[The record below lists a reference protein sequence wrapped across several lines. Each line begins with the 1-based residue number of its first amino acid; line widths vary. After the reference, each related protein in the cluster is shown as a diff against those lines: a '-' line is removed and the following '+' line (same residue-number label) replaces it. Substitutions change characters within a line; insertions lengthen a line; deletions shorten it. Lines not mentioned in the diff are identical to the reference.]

1 MILRGF
7 VVACAA
13 RSALRSRAENRFPL
27 RTADSTASI
36 LEIRMTHA
44 SSPAV
49 SIIVPL
55 YNEEEN
61 VPILQAELRAAL
73 RGVDHEFI
81 FVDDGSADRTVERIE
96 VAPNLRVIHFEKN
109 AGQSAAIYAGLQAAR
124 GAILVLIDG
133 DLQNDPADIPKL
145 VGEVSR
151 GADLVCG
158 YRAQRRDTR
167 VKRLTSRIAN
177 AVRSRYTKDGVRDT
191 GCTLKAMRRECVG
204 ALVPF
209 KGMHRFIPA
218 LIKDAGYRLV
228 EIPVNHRP
236 RRFGQTKYGL
246 GNRAVRAT
254 IDMFGVRWLLSRRLN
269 YRIREEN

>member
-1 MILRGF
+1 MNQ
-7 VVACAA
+7 
-13 RSALRSRAENRFPL
+13 S
-27 RTADSTASI
+27 
-36 LEIRMTHA
+36 A
-44 SSPAV
+44 SSTQV
-49 SIIVPL
+49 SVIVPVF
-55 YNEEEN
+55 NEEEN
-61 VPILQAELRAAL
+61 IPILQTELRAAL
-73 RGVDHEFI
+73 RPFDHELI
-81 FVDDGSADRTVERIE
+81 FVDDGSADRTVEQIE
-96 VAPNLRVIHFEKN
+96 AGPNVRVIRFEKN
-109 AGQSAAIYAGLQAAR
+109 AGQSAAMYAGLQAAH
-124 GAILVLIDG
+124 GAIVVLIDG

-145 VGEVSR
+145 ISEISR

-158 YRAQRRDTR
+158 YRALRRDTR

-177 AVRSRYTKDGVRDT
+177 AVRSRYTRDGVRDT
-191 GCTLKAMRRECVG
+191 GCTLKAMRRDCVT
-204 ALVPF
+204 ALFPF

-269 YRIREEN
+269 YKIREEN

>member
-1 MILRGF
+1 
-7 VVACAA
+7 
-13 RSALRSRAENRFPL
+13 
-27 RTADSTASI
+27 
-36 LEIRMTHA
+36 MTHRTD
-44 SSPAV
+44 SPEV
-49 SIIVPL
+49 SVIVPV

-61 VPILQAELRAAL
+61 VSILQAELRAAL
-73 RGVDHEFI
+73 KGVDHEII
-81 FVDDGSADRTVERIE
+81 FVDDGSGDHTVERIE
-96 VAPNLRVIHFEKN
+96 AAPNVRVIRFEKN

-124 GAILVLIDG
+124 GAILILIDG

-145 VGEVSR
+145 VGEIAR

-158 YRAQRRDTR
+158 YRAQRRDTV

-191 GCTLKAMRRECVG
+191 GCTLKAMRRECVSV
-204 ALVPF
+204 LFPF

-269 YRIREEN
+269 YKIRRQN

>member
-1 MILRGF
+1 MH
-7 VVACAA
+7 
-13 RSALRSRAENRFPL
+13 EP
-27 RTADSTASI
+27 T
-36 LEIRMTHA
+36 
-44 SSPAV
+44 V
-49 SIIVPL
+49 SVIVPV

-73 RGVDHEFI
+73 RAIDHEVI
-81 FVDDGSADRTVERIE
+81 FVDDGSADHTVERIE
-96 VAPNLRVIHFEKN
+96 AAPNLRVIRFEKN
-109 AGQSAAIYAGLQAAR
+109 AGQSAAMYAGLQAAR
-124 GAILVLIDG
+124 GAVLVLIDG

-145 VGEVSR
+145 LSEISS

-158 YRAQRRDTR
+158 YRALRRDTR
-167 VKRLTSRIAN
+167 AKRITSRIAN

-191 GCTLKAMRRECVG
+191 GCTLKAMRRECVS
-204 ALVPF
+204 ALIPF

-218 LIKDAGYRLV
+218 LIKNAGYRLV

-254 IDMFGVRWLLSRRLN
+254 ADMFGVRWLLSRRLN
-269 YRIREEN
+269 YKIREEN

>member
-1 MILRGF
+1 MN
-7 VVACAA
+7 
-13 RSALRSRAENRFPL
+13 E
-27 RTADSTASI
+27 T
-36 LEIRMTHA
+36 A
-44 SSPAV
+44 SSPQV
-49 SIIVPL
+49 SVIVPL
-55 YNEEEN
+55 FNEEEN

-73 RGVDHEFI
+73 RSIDHEFI
-81 FVDDGSADRTVERIE
+81 FVDDGSADQTVERIE
-96 VAPNLRVIHFEKN
+96 TAPNLRVIRFEKN
-109 AGQSAAIYAGLQAAR
+109 AGQSAAMYAGLQAAR
-124 GAILVLIDG
+124 GAIVVLIDG

-145 VGEVSR
+145 VDEISR

-158 YRAQRRDTR
+158 YRALRRDTR

-204 ALVPF
+204 ALFPF

-218 LIKDAGYRLV
+218 LIKDAGYQLV

-254 IDMFGVRWLLSRRLN
+254 VDMFGVRWLLSRRLN
-269 YRIREEN
+269 YKIRKES

>member
-1 MILRGF
+1 
-7 VVACAA
+7 
-13 RSALRSRAENRFPL
+13 
-27 RTADSTASI
+27 
-36 LEIRMTHA
+36 MTHA

-49 SIIVPL
+49 SVIVPL

-96 VAPNLRVIHFEKN
+96 AASNLRVIRFEKN
-109 AGQSAAIYAGLQAAR
+109 AGQSAAIYAGPQAAR

-145 VGEVSR
+145 VGEIAR

-158 YRAQRRDTR
+158 YRSQRKDTL

-177 AVRSRYTKDGVRDT
+177 AVRSRYTRDGVRDT
-191 GCTLKAMRRECVG
+191 GCTLKAMRCECV
-204 ALVPF
+204 AVLFPF

-254 IDMFGVRWLLSRRLN
+254 VDMFGVRWLLSRRLS
-269 YRIREEN
+269 YKIREEN

>member
-1 MILRGF
+1 
-7 VVACAA
+7 
-13 RSALRSRAENRFPL
+13 
-27 RTADSTASI
+27 
-36 LEIRMTHA
+36 MTHTTHF
-44 SSPAV
+44 PAV
-49 SIIVPL
+49 SVIVPL

-96 VAPNLRVIHFEKN
+96 AAPNLRVIRFEKN

-133 DLQNDPADIPKL
+133 DLQNDPADISKL

-191 GCTLKAMRRECVG
+191 GCTLKAMRRECVD

-269 YRIREEN
+269 YKIREEN

>member
-1 MILRGF
+1 
-7 VVACAA
+7 
-13 RSALRSRAENRFPL
+13 
-27 RTADSTASI
+27 
-36 LEIRMTHA
+36 MTHTTN
-44 SSPAV
+44 SLAV
-49 SIIVPL
+49 SVIVPV

-61 VPILQAELRAAL
+61 VPILQAELKAAL
-73 RGVDHEFI
+73 RLIDHELI
-81 FVDDGSADRTVERIE
+81 FVDDGSADHTVERIE
-96 VAPNLRVIHFEKN
+96 AAPNVRVIRFEKN
-109 AGQSAAIYAGLQAAR
+109 AGQSAAMFAGLQAAR
-124 GAILVLIDG
+124 GEILVLIDG

-145 VGEVSR
+145 IGEISQ

-158 YRAQRRDTR
+158 YRALRRDTR

-191 GCTLKAMRRECVG
+191 GCTLKAMRRECVS

-209 KGMHRFIPA
+209 KGMHRFIPT

-269 YRIREEN
+269 YKIREQN